1 MNSSAR
7 QYNDSSRKRSR
18 SPHEHDKSKDVK
30 RHRSRSPHRKGHH
43 HHSKS
48 SEKSVRL
55 PFHAHHLH
63 KRDLDAYT
71 PVFAEYLDI
80 QKGKDIAE
88 LSEDEVKGR
97 WKSFLGK
104 WNRGELAEG
113 WYDPEMKAK
122 ADERYVP
129 PSKAAKVVAAPK
141 AGQGAGADGRRED
154 VSDEDE
160 DEDDGYGPALPDAA
174 RRKAGPSVPG
184 FQDIQQR
191 REQAVE
197 DREAQRTD
205 MRYERKQDRNLA
217 KERLDELVPRADAGS
232 RERQLEKKREVT
244 AGNRA
249 FRDAKEGGDVEVGDR
264 DLLGD
269 DADSHKAELKKMEK
283 QKSERELRKE
293 EVMRAREAER
303 EERVADYRRKEDK
316 TMSMLKEIAKQRFG

>member
-1 MNSSAR
+1 MSSSAR
-7 QYNDSSRKRSR
+7 QLNVYSRKRSR

-63 KRDLDAYT
+63 KRDLNAYT

-129 PSKAAKVVAAPK
+129 PFNTSNVVNEPNAAPN
-141 AGQGAGADGRRED
+141 AGTNGERDDR
-154 VSDEDE
+154 SDE

-197 DREAQRTD
+197 DREAHRTD
-205 MRYERKQDRNLA
+205 MRYERKQERDLA
-217 KERLDELVPRADAGS
+217 KERLDELAPRADAGS

-244 AGNRA
+244 ASNRA

-269 DADSHKAELKKMEK
+269 DADSHKAELKNMEK
-283 QKSERELRKE
+283 KKSERELRKE

-316 TMSMLKEIAKQRFG
+316 TMNMLKEIAKQRFG